1 VWDRIGYSRSYR
13 PRCATSENGSRNA
26 RSSGLCLSALP
37 LSPLSWPRPHGR
49 TPTIPP
55 VFLNVRRS
63 TTRLQ
68 PLHGGGLVPPDNRK
82 TRPESEPVAAATT
95 IASGVIHGR
104 NHAERIVHPQ
114 TLGEP
119 ADCPIAKRRGHLLVQ
134 SPLLSRRTM
143 HAWSSDMKDRTA
155 DVCLCKA
162 LCVEVCSIFVLA
174 SRERQAIKV
183 GPNTR
188 EGRRPGARR
197 IRLDYDLQA
206 W

>member
-1 VWDRIGYSRSYR
+1 MDQGNAQRSD
-13 PRCATSENGSRNA
+13 
-26 RSSGLCLSALP
+26 LCSPAP
-37 LSPLSWPRPHGR
+37 ALSPSPSPRPHGR

-55 VFLNVRRS
+55 VFSNVRRS

-68 PLHGGGLVPPDNRK
+68 PLRGRGLVPPDKRK

-95 IASGVIHGR
+95 IVSGVIHGR

-114 TLGEP
+114 TLGEA
-119 ADCPIAKRRGHLLVQ
+119 ADCPIAECRGHRLVQ

-143 HAWSSDMKDRTA
+143 RAWSSDMKDRTA
-155 DVCLCKA
+155 DVCLCNA
-162 LCVEVCSIFVLA
+162 LCAEVCSIFVLA

-188 EGRRPGARR
+188 EGRRRGAKADKAG
-197 IRLDYDLQA
+197 L
-206 W
+206 

>member
-1 VWDRIGYSRSYR
+1 MRSIGYSRSYR
-13 PRCATSENGSRNA
+13 PRCATGGNGSRNA
-26 RSSGLCLSALP
+26 RSSDLCLSALP

-55 VFLNVRRS
+55 VFSNVRRS

-68 PLHGGGLVPPDNRK
+68 PLRGRGLVPPDKRK

-119 ADCPIAKRRGHLLVQ
+119 ADCPIAKCRGHLLVQ
-134 SPLLSRRTM
+134 SPLLSRDDARLEFGHERSDRGRMPLQRSLRRGATTRLAPRRTLI
-143 HAWSSDMKDRTA
+143 WTK
-155 DVCLCKA
+155 
-162 LCVEVCSIFVLA
+162 
-174 SRERQAIKV
+174 RER
-183 GPNTR
+183 
-188 EGRRPGARR
+188 
-197 IRLDYDLQA
+197 
-206 W
+206 

>member
-1 VWDRIGYSRSYR
+1 MDRETHGAVAYVCPHYPCR
-13 PRCATSENGSRNA
+13 PCPGLA
-26 RSSGLCLSALP
+26 RMGGPRLS
-37 LSPLSWPRPHGR
+37 
-49 TPTIPP
+49 
-55 VFLNVRRS
+55 RRS
-63 TTRLQ
+63 FRTFAAQR
-68 PLHGGGLVPPDNRK
+68 HASSRFAAGAYSPDNRK

-119 ADCPIAKRRGHLLVQ
+119 ADCPIAKCRGHLLVQ

-162 LCVEVCSIFVLA
+162 LCVEVCSIFVLSEPGEA
-174 SRERQAIKV
+174 SDQSWSQHQEKGA
-183 GPNTR
+183 GPA
-188 EGRRPGARR
+188 PGG
-197 IRLDYDLQA
+197 
-206 W
+206 